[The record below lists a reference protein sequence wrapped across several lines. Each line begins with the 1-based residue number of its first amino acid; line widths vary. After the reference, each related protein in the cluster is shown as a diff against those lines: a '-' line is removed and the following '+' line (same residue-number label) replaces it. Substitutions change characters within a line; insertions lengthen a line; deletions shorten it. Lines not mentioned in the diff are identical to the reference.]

1 MTTNFVA
8 IDLSQLPPPH
18 AVEQLDYEQ
27 ILAERKAYAISLW
40 PEDQQAEI
48 AARLALESEPLTKLL
63 EENAYREML
72 WRQRV
77 NEAAL
82 ANMLA
87 SAQGADLDQLA
98 ANYNVKRLVIQ
109 PGDPRHLDY
118 EQILAERKAYAIS
131 LWPEDQQA
139 EIAARLALESE
150 PLTKLLEENAYREM
164 LWRQRVNEA
173 ALANMLASAQ
183 GADLDQ
189 LAANYNVKRLV
200 IQPGDPSKVPPVQE
214 LLESDDSLRERA
226 QMAWEG
232 LSTAGPRN
240 SYIFHARAADGRVG
254 DASAVSPSPAVV
266 VVTVQAAQG
275 NGSAP
280 ADLLD
285 IVDAYLNDADR
296 RPVADRL
303 TVQSA
308 QVLEYRVDATLY
320 LATIGPESEPILDA
334 ARARLTAYVHQRRRL
349 GMEVSESAVH
359 AALHVEGV
367 RKVTL
372 SNWSDIAATPA
383 QAPYCTGITLT
394 LGDE

>member
-1 MTTNFVA
+1 MTTNFLA

-48 AARLALESEPLTKLL
+48 T
-63 EENAYREML
+63 
-72 WRQRV
+72 
-77 NEAAL
+77 
-82 ANMLA
+82 
-87 SAQGADLDQLA
+87 
-98 ANYNVKRLVIQ
+98 
-109 PGDPRHLDY
+109 
-118 EQILAERKAYAIS
+118 
-131 LWPEDQQA
+131 
-139 EIAARLALESE
+139 ARLALESE

-200 IQPGDPSKVPPVQE
+200 IQPGDPSKVPPVPE

-254 DASAVSPSPAVV
+254 DASAVSPSPAVAV
-266 VVTVQAAQG
+266 
-275 NGSAP
+275 
-280 ADLLD
+280 
-285 IVDAYLNDADR
+285 I
-296 RPVADRL
+296 

-308 QVLEYRVDATLY
+308 IGNGTAPAEL
-320 LATIGPESEPILDA
+320 LA
-334 ARARLTAYVHQRRRL
+334 V
-349 GMEVSESAVH
+349 V
-359 AALHVEGV
+359 
-367 RKVTL
+367 
-372 SNWSDIAATPA
+372 
-383 QAPYCTGITLT
+383 
-394 LGDE
+394 

>member
-109 PGDPRHLDY
+109 PGDP
-118 EQILAERKAYAIS
+118 
-131 LWPEDQQA
+131 
-139 EIAARLALESE
+139 
-150 PLTKLLEENAYREM
+150 
-164 LWRQRVNEA
+164 
-173 ALANMLASAQ
+173 
-183 GADLDQ
+183 
-189 LAANYNVKRLV
+189 
-200 IQPGDPSKVPPVQE
+200 SKVPPVPE

-254 DASAVSPSPAVV
+254 DASAVSPSPAVAV
-266 VVTVQAAQG
+266 ITVQAVAG
-275 NGSAP
+275 NGAAP
-280 ADLLD
+280 ADL
-285 IVDAYLNDADR
+285 VATVQAYLSDEDR
-296 RPVADRL
+296 RPIADRL
-303 TVQSA
+303 IVQSA
-308 QVLEYRVDATLY
+308 EVLPYSVTATLY
-320 LATIGPESEPILDA
+320 LNSAGPESEPIMHA
-334 ARARLTAYVHQRRRL
+334 AEASLLAYVHQRRRL
-349 GMEVSESAVH
+349 AMEVSESAIH

-367 RKVTL
+367 RKVEL
-372 SNWSDIAATPA
+372 IGWKDVVATEA
-383 QAPYCTGITLT
+383 QAPYCAEVKLT
-394 LGDE
+394 LGAD